1 MFFRKS
7 NLLFIS
13 LFISVALVSGQAY
26 AAPETAPTE
35 PQSSSPNYVSA
46 DANESDADKVE
57 ATKVIGRSD
66 AKQKDDPKHIKD
78 LEFHRSLNGSAVFE
92 VAFEENISGFSDYKT
107 KLSQDGYT
115 LTIAFNDTTISDKWV
130 SNIDTK
136 VFNTI
141 VDTIK
146 IHKEGESVIFVIH
159 SLDRIALT
167 NLKEG
172 DTFKFKI
179 DRRTS
184 RVEGF
189 NINEPISISFNE
201 APVQTVLQVLSEF
214 AGLNLVVSSSV
225 RGNISIDLKNVPWN
239 EVMNIVLVSKGLA
252 TKKMNSILYV
262 ATAAE
267 IAAQEQ
273 LELQTKRSLE
283 NNATLVTEFIPLNY
297 TTAQAAQTV
306 VTSMAKQNG
315 GIMSPRGSI
324 TSDARTNTLIVT
336 DTEEKMPRIKEVI
349 NEIDIPNDQVLIES
363 RIVEVNRSTA
373 LEIGFNYKLFDPIGS
388 TSIGMNT
395 FSNAVAPVTGL
406 GAVAPTATGATAA
419 LAWTVFGGMKLN
431 VEIKALESEALA
443 NSVASPHLIVSNNET
458 AFIKQGEQVPYNQS
472 TASGA
477 ASIAFQDAVLEL
489 QVTPQIAPDGNIV
502 LDLLVTKNSVIPNT
516 GSGGDTSLPP
526 SISTRE
532 ITTKIMTKDGE
543 TIVIGGIYEK
553 KETEEKDKIPLLGD
567 IPYLGYLFSYTRI
580 NNEDKELLIFITPKI
595 IESKVER

>member
-1 MFFRKS
+1 MFFRKKK
-7 NLLFIS
+7 LLAILTILGGVLGYDS
-13 LFISVALVSGQAY
+13 ALA
-26 AAPETAPTE
+26 
-35 PQSSSPNYVSA
+35 
-46 DANESDADKVE
+46 E
-57 ATKVIGRSD
+57 ATKNASVTTNSNQPEKATTPETKVVGREENKNIND
-66 AKQKDDPKHIKD
+66 KHIKD
-78 LEFHRSLNGSAVFE
+78 LEFHRSLNGGAVFE
-92 VAFEENISGFSDYKT
+92 VLFEENISGFSDYKT

-115 LTIAFNDTTISDKWV
+115 LTITFNDTTISDRWV

-141 VDTIK
+141 VDSIRV
-146 IHKEGESVIFVIH
+146 HKEKNDVVFVIH
-159 SLDRIALT
+159 SLDRIAL
-167 NLKEG
+167 NDLKEG
-172 DTFKFKI
+172 DAFKFKI
-179 DRRTS
+179 DRRNS

-189 NINEPISISFNE
+189 NINEPISISFKD

-306 VTSMAKQNG
+306 ITSMAKQNG

-336 DTEEKMPRIKEVI
+336 DTEEKMPRIKEVL

-363 RIVEVNRSTA
+363 RIVEVARSST
-373 LEIGFNYKLFDPIGS
+373 LKLGFNYGFQGGG
-388 TSIGMNT
+388 TNVAFNT
-395 FSNAVAPVTGL
+395 FNLGAAGAAANPVTDL
-406 GAVAPTATGATAA
+406 AGATAELGYA
-419 LAWTVFGGMKLN
+419 IFGGAKLT
-431 VEIKALESEALA
+431 VEIQALEEETLA
-443 NSVASPHLIVSNNET
+443 NQVASPHLVVANNET
-458 AFIKQGEQVPYNQS
+458 AFIKQGEDIPYNQS

-477 ASIAFQDAVLEL
+477 ASIAFQEAVLEL

-502 LDLLVTKNSVIPNT
+502 MDLLVTKNSVNPSTAT
-516 GSGGDTSLPP
+516 GEGNPP
-526 SISTRE
+526 AINKRE
-532 ITTKIMTKDGE
+532 ITTKIMTKDGQ
-543 TIVIGGIYEK
+543 TVVIGGIYEK
-553 KETEEKDKIPLLGD
+553 KQNETRNKIPILGD
-567 IPYLGYLFSYTRI
+567 IPYLGYLFSYTEI
-580 NNEDKELLIFITPKI
+580 SDTDTELLIFITPKI
-595 IESKVER
+595 IETKIQR

>member
-1 MFFRKS
+1 MFFRKKK
-7 NLLFIS
+7 LLAI
-13 LFISVALVSGQAY
+13 LTILGGVLGYDSVLA
-26 AAPETAPTE
+26 
-35 PQSSSPNYVSA
+35 
-46 DANESDADKVE
+46 E
-57 ATKVIGRSD
+57 ATKNGSVTTNSNQSEKATTPETKVVGREENKNTND
-66 AKQKDDPKHIKD
+66 KHIKD
-78 LEFHRSLNGSAVFE
+78 LEFHRSLNGGAVFE
-92 VAFEENISGFSDYKT
+92 VLFEENISGFSDYKT

-115 LTIAFNDTTISDKWV
+115 LTITFNDTTISDRWV

-141 VDTIK
+141 VDSIRV
-146 IHKEGESVIFVIH
+146 HKEKNDVVFVIH
-159 SLDRIALT
+159 SLDRIAL
-167 NLKEG
+167 NDLKEG
-172 DTFKFKI
+172 DAFKFKI
-179 DRRTS
+179 DRRNS

-189 NINEPISISFNE
+189 NINEPISISFKD

-306 VTSMAKQNG
+306 ITSMAKQNG

-336 DTEEKMPRIKEVI
+336 DTEEKMPRIKEVL

-363 RIVEVNRSTA
+363 RIVEVARSST
-373 LEIGFNYKLFDPIGS
+373 LKLGFNYGFQGGG
-388 TSIGMNT
+388 TNVAFNT
-395 FSNAVAPVTGL
+395 FNLGAAGAAANPVTDL
-406 GAVAPTATGATAA
+406 AGATAELGYA
-419 LAWTVFGGMKLN
+419 IFGGAKLT
-431 VEIKALESEALA
+431 VEIQALEEETLA
-443 NSVASPHLIVSNNET
+443 NQVASPHLVVANNET
-458 AFIKQGEQVPYNQS
+458 AFIKQGEDIPYNQS

-477 ASIAFQDAVLEL
+477 ASIAFQEAVLEL

-502 LDLLVTKNSVIPNT
+502 MDLLVTKNSVNPSTAT
-516 GSGGDTSLPP
+516 GEGNPP
-526 SISTRE
+526 AINKRE
-532 ITTKIMTKDGE
+532 ITTKIMTKDGQ
-543 TIVIGGIYEK
+543 TVVIGGIYEK
-553 KETEEKDKIPLLGD
+553 KQNETRNKIPILGD
-567 IPYLGYLFSYTRI
+567 IPYLGYLFSYTEI
-580 NNEDKELLIFITPKI
+580 SDTDTELLIFITPKI
-595 IESKVER
+595 IETKIQR

>member
-7 NLLFIS
+7 NLFFIS
-13 LFISVALVSGQAY
+13 LFTSVALVSGQAY
-26 AAPETAPTE
+26 AAPESASTE
-35 PQSSSPNYVSA
+35 SEVSSSNHASTDVGESG
-46 DANESDADKVE
+46 ANKVKD
-57 ATKVIGRSD
+57 TKIIGRGD
-66 AKQKDDPKHIKD
+66 ARQKDDPKHIKD

-92 VAFEENISGFSDYKT
+92 VAFEENISSFSGYKT

-115 LTIAFNDTTISDKWV
+115 LTITFNDTTISDKWV

-141 VDTIK
+141 VDGIK
-146 IHKEGESVIFVIH
+146 IHKEGNDVVFVIH

-172 DTFKFKI
+172 DIFKFKI
-179 DRRTS
+179 DRRKS

-336 DTEEKMPRIKEVI
+336 DTEEKMPRIREVI

-363 RIVEVNRSTA
+363 RIVEVDRSTA
-373 LEIGFNYKLFDPIGS
+373 LEIGFNYKLFDPTGT

-395 FSNAVAPVTGL
+395 FGKAATPAPDAATQ
-406 GAVAPTATGATAA
+406 ATGATAA

-477 ASIAFQDAVLEL
+477 ASIAFQEAVLEL

-502 LDLLVTKNSVIPNT
+502 LDLMVTKNSVIPNT
-516 GSGGDTSLPP
+516 GTGGDVPLPP

-553 KETEEKDKIPLLGD
+553 IDKEEKDKIPLLGD

-580 NNEDKELLIFITPKI
+580 NTEDKELLIFITPKI
-595 IESKVER
+595 IESQIER

>member
-1 MFFRKS
+1 MFFKKKK
-7 NLLFIS
+7 LLAILAIFGGVLGYDSS
-13 LFISVALVSGQAY
+13 LAETTKNGS
-26 AAPETAPTE
+26 AAAKTNV
-35 PQSSSPNYVSA
+35 PQKTQKP
-46 DANESDADKVE
+46 
-57 ATKVIGRSD
+57 ATKIVGREQNKNNND
-66 AKQKDDPKHIKD
+66 VKHIKD
-78 LEFHRSLNGSAVFE
+78 LEFHRSLNGGAVFE
-92 VAFEENISGFSDYKT
+92 VLFEENISGFSDYKT

-115 LTIAFNDTTISDKWV
+115 LTITFENTSISDRWV

-141 VDTIK
+141 VDSIRV
-146 IHKEGESVIFVIH
+146 HKGNNNVVFVIH
-159 SLDRIALT
+159 SLDRVAL
-167 NLKEG
+167 NDLKEG
-172 DTFKFKI
+172 DAFKFKI
-179 DRRTS
+179 DRRNS

-189 NINEPISISFNE
+189 NINEPISISFKD
-201 APVQTVLQVLSEF
+201 APIQTVLQVLSEF

-297 TTAQAAQTV
+297 TTAQSAQTV

-349 NEIDIPNDQVLIES
+349 KEIDIPNDQVLIES
-363 RIVEVNRSTA
+363 RIVEVRRESS
-373 LEIGFNYKLFDPIGS
+373 LELGFNYGFNGGG
-388 TSIGMNT
+388 TNVAFNT
-395 FSNAVAPVTGL
+395 FNNGADAAAVTSL
-406 GAVAPTATGATAA
+406 KGATAE
-419 LAWTVFGGMKLN
+419 LAYAIFGGAKLT
-431 VEIKALESEALA
+431 VEIQALEAETLA
-443 NSVASPHLIVSNNET
+443 NQVASPHLVVANNET
-458 AFIKQGEQVPYNQS
+458 AFIKQGEDIPYNQS

-477 ASIAFQDAVLEL
+477 ASIAFQEAVLEL

-502 LDLLVTKNSVIPNT
+502 MDLLVTKNSVNT
-516 GSGGDTSLPP
+516 TTETGENNPP
-526 SISTRE
+526 AINKRE
-532 ITTKIMTKDGE
+532 ITTKIMTKDGQ
-543 TIVIGGIYEK
+543 TVVIGGIYEK
-553 KETEEKDKIPLLGD
+553 KQDEIRSKIPILGD
-567 IPYLGYLFSYTRI
+567 IPYLGYLFSYTKI
-580 NNEDKELLIFITPKI
+580 SDTDTELLIFITPKI
-595 IESKVER
+595 IETKIQR

>member
-1 MFFRKS
+1 MFFAKKK
-7 NLLFIS
+7 LLAVLTILGGVLGYDVS
-13 LFISVALVSGQAY
+13 LADSKETQVSSTSQSQTSEQ
-26 AAPETAPTE
+26 PEA
-35 PQSSSPNYVSA
+35 
-46 DANESDADKVE
+46 KI
-57 ATKVIGRSD
+57 IGREEN
-66 AKQKDDPKHIKD
+66 KDKSSGKHIKD

-92 VAFEENISGFSDYKT
+92 VAFEENISSSSGYKT

-115 LTIAFNDTTISDKWV
+115 LTITFSDTTISDKWV

-141 VDTIK
+141 VDSIK
-146 IHKEGESVIFVIH
+146 VFKENGNVVFVIH
-159 SLDRIALT
+159 SLDRISLSDF
-167 NLKEG
+167 KEG
-172 DTFKFKI
+172 NVFKFKI
-179 DRRTS
+179 DRRNS

-189 NINEPISISFNE
+189 NVNEPISISFKD

-252 TKKMNSILYV
+252 TKKMSSILYV

-297 TTAQAAQTV
+297 TTAQSAQTV
-306 VTSMAKQNG
+306 ITSMAKQNG

-363 RIVEVNRSTA
+363 RIVEVLRTSK
-373 LEIGFNYKLFDPIGS
+373 LELGFNYGVSDSAGRVNVGLDTFNSGTTPTPPTPPGPTPATFIGTTAELAYTLAGGVKLS
-388 TSIGMNT
+388 M
-395 FSNAVAPVTGL
+395 
-406 GAVAPTATGATAA
+406 
-419 LAWTVFGGMKLN
+419 
-431 VEIKALESEALA
+431 EIRALESESLA
-443 NSVASPHLIVSNNET
+443 NEVASPHLVVANNQT
-458 AFIKQGEQVPYNQS
+458 AFIKDGSDVPYNQA

-477 ASIAFQDAVLEL
+477 AAIAFQEAVLEL
-489 QVTPQIAPDGNIV
+489 QVTPQIAPDGNIIM
-502 LDLLVTKNSVIPNT
+502 DILVTKNSVGASPGKT
-516 GSGGDTSLPP
+516 PDGGDLPP
-526 SISTRE
+526 IIKKRE
-532 ITTKIMTKDGE
+532 ITTKVMTKDGD
-543 TIVIGGIYEK
+543 TVVIGGIYQK
-553 KETEEKDKIPLLGD
+553 IQKEERNKIPLLGD
-567 IPYLGYLFSYTRI
+567 IPYLGYLFSYTKI
-580 NNEDKELLIFITPKI
+580 DDQDSELLIFITPKI
-595 IESKVER
+595 IESRVQK

>member
-1 MFFRKS
+1 MFFRKN
-7 NLLFIS
+7 NLFFIS
-13 LFISVALVSGQAY
+13 LFTSVALVSGQAY
-26 AAPETAPTE
+26 AAPESASTE
-35 PQSSSPNYVSA
+35 PQTSSPNYVSE
-46 DANESDADKVE
+46 DANESGVDKSE
-57 ATKVIGRSD
+57 ATKIVGREDSKPKD
-66 AKQKDDPKHIKD
+66 ASKHIKD

-92 VAFEENISGFSDYKT
+92 VAFEENISDFSRYKT
-107 KLSQDGYT
+107 KISQDGYT
-115 LTIAFNDTTISDKWV
+115 LTITFNDTTISDKWV

-141 VDTIK
+141 IDGIK
-146 IHKEGESVIFVIH
+146 IHKEGQNVVFVIH

-179 DRRTS
+179 DRRKS

-189 NINEPISISFNE
+189 NINKPISISFNE

-225 RGNISIDLKNVPWN
+225 RGNLSIDLKNVPWN
-239 EVMNIVLVSKGLA
+239 EVMNIVLVSKGLT

-306 VTSMAKQNG
+306 ITSMARQNG

-336 DTEEKMPRIKEVI
+336 DTEEKIPRIREVI

-373 LEIGFNYKLFDPIGS
+373 LEIGFNYGLSNAAGASMIGL
-388 TSIGMNT
+388 NT
-395 FSNAVAPVTGL
+395 FDKAATPAPD
-406 GAVAPTATGATAA
+406 AAKPATGATAN

-431 VEIKALESEALA
+431 VEIKALEKEALA
-443 NSVASPHLIVSNNET
+443 NSVASPHLTVSNNET

-477 ASIAFQDAVLEL
+477 ASIAFQEAVLEL

-502 LDLLVTKNSVIPNT
+502 LDLLVTKNSVIQNT
-516 GSGGDTSLPP
+516 ATGGDTPLPP
-526 SISTRE
+526 SIATRE

-543 TIVIGGIYEK
+543 TIVVGGIYEK
-553 KETEEKDKIPLLGD
+553 IDSEKRANIPLLGD
-567 IPYLGYLFSYTRI
+567 IPYIGYLFSYTEI
-580 NNEDKELLIFITPKI
+580 NQDDKELLIFITPKI
-595 IESKVER
+595 IESQVER

>member
-1 MFFRKS
+1 MFFRKKK
-7 NLLFIS
+7 LLTILTILGGVLGYESSFAETTKKS
-13 LFISVALVSGQAY
+13 PTTTSVN
-26 AAPETAPTE
+26 PTQKTTQ
-35 PQSSSPNYVSA
+35 PQTKIVGRDQNKNIN
-46 DANESDADKVE
+46 NE
-57 ATKVIGRSD
+57 
-66 AKQKDDPKHIKD
+66 KHIKD
-78 LEFHRSLNGSAVFE
+78 LEFHRSLNGGAVFK
-92 VAFEENISGFSDYKT
+92 VLFEENVSNFSDYKT

-115 LTIAFNDTTISDKWV
+115 LTITFNDTTISDRWV

-141 VDTIK
+141 VDSIK
-146 IHKEGESVIFVIH
+146 VHKEDHSVVFVIH
-159 SLDRIALT
+159 SLDRIALSD
-167 NLKEG
+167 LKEG
-172 DTFKFKI
+172 GAFKFKI
-179 DRRTS
+179 DRRNS

-189 NINEPISISFNE
+189 NINEPISISFKD

-306 VTSMAKQNG
+306 ITSMAKQNG

-336 DTEEKMPRIKEVI
+336 DTEEKMPRIKEVL
-349 NEIDIPNDQVLIES
+349 NEIDVPNDQVLIES
-363 RIVEVNRSTA
+363 RIVEVSRENK
-373 LEIGFNYKLFDPIGS
+373 LELGFNYGFEGTDG
-388 TSIGMNT
+388 TNVAFNT
-395 FSNAVAPVTGL
+395 FNLPAGGGGGVAPVRNPVTNL
-406 GAVAPTATGATAA
+406 AGATAE
-419 LAWTVFGGMKLN
+419 LGYTIFGGAKLT
-431 VEIKALESEALA
+431 VEIQALEDETLL
-443 NSVASPHLIVSNNET
+443 NQVASPHLVVANNET
-458 AFIKQGEQVPYNQS
+458 AFIKQGEDIPYNQS

-477 ASIAFQDAVLEL
+477 ASIAFQEAVLEL

-502 LDLLVTKNSVIPNT
+502 MDLLITKNSVNPTPT
-516 GSGGDTSLPP
+516 GEGNPP
-526 SISTRE
+526 AINKRE
-532 ITTKIMTKDGE
+532 ITTKIMTKDGQ
-543 TIVIGGIYEK
+543 TVVIGGIYEK
-553 KETEEKDKIPLLGD
+553 IQNETRRKIPILGD
-567 IPYLGYLFSYTRI
+567 IPYLGYLFSYTNI
-580 NNEDKELLIFITPKI
+580 SDKDNELLIFITPKI
-595 IESKVER
+595 IETKIQR